1 MSKINV
7 ITPNNLGKGIK
18 QDTTSKKWGVAID
31 GTTIT
36 LNGNGELQA
45 TLNAQPPQVT
55 QVTQLASSQFFT
67 QNSNGSFKFTELH
80 EKPSFAKG
88 LDTYLI
94 SEITGWD
101 EVELTGLGM
110 DQVNLWLKTYH
121 AIFPFN
127 DVHILQ
133 LNCEVY
139 EVSDD
144 ISQSKG
150 WGIKLPQQ
158 DKELVIKKLEN
169 KKTDVG
175 VTLKLS
181 LQEEK
186 DVKRKYRIYYQI
198 RVAERDLDSSA
209 NTDFTVVK
217 PVPKDPVGEE
227 PTTHGYTPTV
237 TPPSSGQPN
246 GTVEIANAE
255 EPTVSHPDVTIMP
268 PEDNHVDA

>member
-1 MSKINV
+1 MEKIKA
-7 ITPNNLGKGIK
+7 IIPDNLGKGIK
-18 QDTTSKKWGVAID
+18 QDPTSKKWGVAVD

-36 LNGNGELQA
+36 LNENGDLQA
-45 TLNAQPPQVT
+45 MLNAQPPQVT

-144 ISQSKG
+144 ISQGKG

-169 KKTDVG
+169 TKTDVG

-227 PTTHGYTPTV
+227 PT
-237 TPPSSGQPN
+237 
-246 GTVEIANAE
+246 
-255 EPTVSHPDVTIMP
+255 VSHPDVTIMP

>member
-1 MSKINV
+1 MAKINV

-31 GTTIT
+31 VTTIT
-36 LNGNGELQA
+36 LNENGDLQA
-45 TLNAQPPQVT
+45 MPNAQPPQVT

-67 QNSNGSFKFTELH
+67 QNSDGTFKFTELH
-80 EKPSFAKG
+80 EKPSFAQG
-88 LDTYLI
+88 LDNYLI

-110 DQVNLWLKTYH
+110 NQVNLWIKTYH

-150 WGIKLPQQ
+150 WNIKLPQQ
-158 DKELVIKKLEN
+158 DKELTITKAEN
-169 KKTDVG
+169 KRTDVG

-198 RVAERDLDSSA
+198 RVAERNVNSNT

-217 PVPKDPVGEE
+217 PTPKDPVGE
-227 PTTHGYTPTV
+227 
-237 TPPSSGQPN
+237 Q
-246 GTVEIANAE
+246 
-255 EPTVSHPDVTIMP
+255 PTVSYPDVTIMP
-268 PEDNHVDA
+268 PEDNHIDA

>member
-1 MSKINV
+1 MAKINV

-18 QDTTSKKWGVAID
+18 QDPTSKKFGVAVD

-36 LNGNGELQA
+36 LNENGNLQA
-45 TLNAQPPQVT
+45 MPNAQPPQVT

-169 KKTDVG
+169 TKTDVG

-198 RVAERDLDSSA
+198 RVAERNVDSSA

-217 PVPKDPVGEE
+217 PTPKDPVADVRQPSVLDKYRPTISPENHGE
-227 PTTHGYTPTV
+227 P
-237 TPPSSGQPN
+237 
-246 GTVEIANAE
+246 A
-255 EPTVSHPDVTIMP
+255 VTIMP

>member
-1 MSKINV
+1 MEKIKA
-7 ITPNNLGKGIK
+7 IIPDNLGKGIK
-18 QDTTSKKWGVAID
+18 QDPTSKKWGVAVD

-36 LNGNGELQA
+36 LNENGDLQA
-45 TLNAQPPQVT
+45 MPNAQPPQVT
-55 QVTQLASSQFFT
+55 KVTQLTSSQFFT

-150 WGIKLPQQ
+150 WSIKLPKQ
-158 DKELVIKKLEN
+158 DKELTITKVEN
-169 KKTDVG
+169 KRTDVG

-198 RVAERDLDSSA
+198 RVAERNVDNST
-209 NTDFTVVK
+209 NTDLTVVK
-217 PVPKDPVGEE
+217 PTPKDSVG
-227 PTTHGYTPTV
+227 
-237 TPPSSGQPN
+237 
-246 GTVEIANAE
+246 E

>member
-1 MSKINV
+1 MAKINV
-7 ITPNNLGKGIK
+7 ITPSNLSKGIK
-18 QDTTSKKWGVAID
+18 QNPETKKWGVAID

-36 LNGNGELQA
+36 LNENGDLQA
-45 TLNAQPPQVT
+45 MPNAQPPQVT

-67 QNSNGSFKFTELH
+67 QNSNGTFKFTELH
-80 EKPSFAKG
+80 ERPSFAQG
-88 LDTYLI
+88 LDNYLI

-101 EVELTGLGM
+101 EIELKGLGM
-110 DQVNLWLKTYH
+110 DQFNLWLKTYT

-150 WGIKLPQQ
+150 WNIKLPIQ
-158 DKELVIKKLEN
+158 DKELIITKTED
-169 KKTDVG
+169 KKTNVG
-175 VTLKLS
+175 LTLKLS

-198 RVAERDLDSSA
+198 RVAERNVDGSA

-217 PVPKDPVGEE
+217 PVPKDSVGE
-227 PTTHGYTPTV
+227 
-237 TPPSSGQPN
+237 Q
-246 GTVEIANAE
+246 
-255 EPTVSHPDVTIMP
+255 PTVSNPTVTIMP

>member
-1 MSKINV
+1 MEKIKV
-7 ITPNNLGKGIK
+7 IIPDNLGKGIK
-18 QDTTSKKWGVAID
+18 QDPTSKKWGVAVD

-36 LNGNGELQA
+36 LNENGYLQA
-45 TLNAQPPQVT
+45 MPNAQPPQVT
-55 QVTQLASSQFFT
+55 QVTQLTSSQFFT

-88 LDTYLI
+88 LNNYLI

-110 DQVNLWLKTYH
+110 DQINLLKKTYH

-139 EVSDD
+139 AVSDD

-150 WGIKLPQQ
+150 WDIKLPQQ
-158 DKELVIKKLEN
+158 DKELTITKVED

-198 RVAERDLDSSA
+198 RVVERNVDSSA
-209 NTDFTVVK
+209 DTRLPSTVHKYV
-217 PVPKDPVGEE
+217 
-227 PTTHGYTPTV
+227 PTV
-237 TPPSSGQPN
+237 EGENPG
-246 GTVEIANAE
+246 
-255 EPTVSHPDVTIMP
+255 EPRVSNPAVTMMP

>member
-1 MSKINV
+1 MAKINV
-7 ITPNNLGKGIK
+7 ITPSNLGKGIK
-18 QDTTSKKWGVAID
+18 QNPETKKWDIAID

-45 TLNAQPPQVT
+45 LPNAQPPQVT
-55 QVTQLASSQFFT
+55 KVTQLASSQFFT
-67 QNSNGSFKFTELH
+67 QNSNGTFQFTELH
-80 EKPSFAKG
+80 EKPSFAQG
-88 LDTYLI
+88 LDNYLI

-110 DQVNLWLKTYH
+110 NQVNLWIKTYH

-158 DKELVIKKLEN
+158 DKELVIKKVEN

-198 RVAERDLDSSA
+198 RVAERNVDSSA
-209 NTDFTVVK
+209 NTNFTVVK
-217 PVPKDPVGEE
+217 PVPKDPVGE
-227 PTTHGYTPTV
+227 
-237 TPPSSGQPN
+237 Q
-246 GTVEIANAE
+246 
-255 EPTVSHPDVTIMP
+255 PTVSHPEVTIMP
-268 PEDNHVDA
+268 PKDNHIDA

>member
-1 MSKINV
+1 MAKINV

-18 QDTTSKKWGVAID
+18 QDPTSKKFGVAVD

-36 LNGNGELQA
+36 LNENGDLQA
-45 TLNAQPPQVT
+45 MPNARPPQVT

-110 DQVNLWLKTYH
+110 DKVNLWLKTYH

-144 ISQSKG
+144 ISQSKD

-169 KKTDVG
+169 TKTDVG

-186 DVKRKYRIYYQI
+186 DVKHKYRIYYQI
-198 RVAERDLDSSA
+198 RVAERNVDSSA
-209 NTDFTVVK
+209 DTRQPSTVHKYV
-217 PVPKDPVGEE
+217 
-227 PTTHGYTPTV
+227 PTV
-237 TPPSSGQPN
+237 GGENPG
-246 GTVEIANAE
+246 
-255 EPTVSHPDVTIMP
+255 EPRVSNPAVTIMP

>member
-1 MSKINV
+1 MEKIKA
-7 ITPNNLGKGIK
+7 IIPDNLGKGIK
-18 QDTTSKKWGVAID
+18 QDPTSKKWGVAVD
-31 GTTIT
+31 GKTIT
-36 LNGNGELQA
+36 LNENGDLQA
-45 TLNAQPPQVT
+45 LPNAQPPQVT

-67 QNSNGSFKFTELH
+67 QNSNGTFQFTELH

-158 DKELVIKKLEN
+158 DKELTITKAEN
-169 KKTDVG
+169 KRTDVG

-209 NTDFTVVK
+209 DTRQPSTVHKYV
-217 PVPKDPVGEE
+217 
-227 PTTHGYTPTV
+227 PTV
-237 TPPSSGQPN
+237 EGENPG
-246 GTVEIANAE
+246 
-255 EPTVSHPDVTIMP
+255 EPRVSNPAVTIMP